1 MDLIKQYIVQCIST
15 ASNNLRLSSE
25 KIEVVAILKEH
36 ISKCQSVE
44 KNIQVMKKMT
54 AFSKFAIKLDE
65 IYKFVANSKIDF
77 LKISDKFKEHSHYL
91 IRDLNNM
98 LDVVTPQD
106 MKSYIAELNTQII
119 NVPLSTPTTASRQL
133 ENIELN
139 REEVKDENTPEE
151 VKAVKE
157 PAPQPA
163 QKVPVQESEKEL
175 KERFIMDDLNEKEE
189 IDFEEFE
196 RLTMKPIKQFDNFL
210 KQLEALNYSDDEL
223 IQHIRIVETNFELSE
238 KVGFEIITNMQ
249 KIFAAALRKIME
261 KELSPDPAVIESM
274 RACLIVVV
282 AVVRQKD
289 VNITNYLNRAEKF
302 GRSILSN

>member
-36 ISKCQSVE
+36 INKCRDVE

-65 IYKFVANSKIDF
+65 IYRFIANSKIDF

-91 IRDLNNM
+91 IRDLSNM

-106 MKSYIAELNTQII
+106 MKGYIAELNSQVI
-119 NVPLSTPTTASRQL
+119 NVPLSTPTTASKQL

-139 REEVKDENTPEE
+139 KEEVKEDRP
-151 VKAVKE
+151 VKE
-157 PAPQPA
+157 PVLPPPA
-163 QKVPVQESEKEL
+163 AKTIQESEKEL
-175 KERFIMDDLNEKEE
+175 KERFILDDLNEKEKDE

-196 RLTMKPIKQFDNFL
+196 KLTMKPIKQLDNFL
-210 KQLEALNYSDDEL
+210 KRLETINYSDDEL
-223 IQHIRIVETNFELSE
+223 LQHIQVVEVNSELSE

-249 KIFAAALRKIME
+249 KIFAAALRKILE

-302 GRSILSN
+302 GRTILVN

>member
-157 PAPQPA
+157 PAPQPLPTA
-163 QKVPVQESEKEL
+163 GS
-175 KERFIMDDLNEKEE
+175 
-189 IDFEEFE
+189 
-196 RLTMKPIKQFDNFL
+196 
-210 KQLEALNYSDDEL
+210 S
-223 IQHIRIVETNFELSE
+223 
-238 KVGFEIITNMQ
+238 
-249 KIFAAALRKIME
+249 LR
-261 KELSPDPAVIESM
+261 
-274 RACLIVVV
+274 
-282 AVVRQKD
+282 
-289 VNITNYLNRAEKF
+289 
-302 GRSILSN
+302 